1 MGLELIWQT
10 LSNPNVSF
18 WLLVLGL
25 WAVVFAVS
33 VPGTGLPET
42 VAVICLGLAAVG
54 LAQLPVTIGG
64 MLLLMLAVVL
74 LILEFQVHA
83 HGVLLFFGMA
93 ALALGALFL
102 FRAGAPSEARL
113 SWLTIVGAP
122 LLSTAAF
129 GFLIRK
135 GLAAQ
140 RAPALQNP
148 DQIVGKRGV
157 TRTLVAR
164 EGTVYAGGEEW
175 SATAETAIPPETE
188 VVVLAREGLTL
199 KVAEAEARETVSA

>member
-1 MGLELIWQT
+1 MGLEIIWQT
-10 LSNPNVSF
+10 LSNPNVAF

-42 VAVICLGLAAVG
+42 VAVVCLGLAALG
-54 LAQLPVTIGG
+54 LVRLPVAIGG
-64 MLLLMLAVVL
+64 LLLLILAVVL
-74 LILEFQVHA
+74 LILEFQMHA
-83 HGVLLFFGMA
+83 HGVLLLFGMV
-93 ALALGALFL
+93 ALALGAIFL
-102 FRAGAPSEARL
+102 FRPEAESEARL
-113 SWLTIVGAP
+113 SWWTIVGAP
-122 LLSTAAF
+122 LSSSAAF

-140 RAPALQNP
+140 RAPVLQNP
-148 DQIVGKRGV
+148 DQIVGQRGV

-164 EGTVYAGGEEW
+164 EGTVYAGGEDW
-175 SATAETAIPPETE
+175 SATADPAIPPETE

-199 KVAEAEARETVSA
+199 KVAKAEAGERVSA

>member
-1 MGLELIWQT
+1 MTLEIIWQT

-42 VAVICLGLAAVG
+42 VALVCLVLAGIGLVR
-54 LAQLPVTIGG
+54 LPVSIGG
-64 MLLLMLAVVL
+64 LLLLILAMVL
-74 LILEFQVHA
+74 LILEFQLHA
-83 HGVLLFFGMA
+83 HGTLLFFGMVA
-93 ALALGALFL
+93 MGLGAIFL
-102 FRAGAPSEARL
+102 FRSDAGSDARL

-122 LLSTAAF
+122 LSSTAAF
-129 GFLIRK
+129 AFLIRK

-140 RAPALQNP
+140 RAPVLQNP
-148 DQIVGKRGV
+148 DRVVGSRGV
-157 TRTLVAR
+157 TRTEVGRA
-164 EGTVYAGGEEW
+164 GTVYAGGEEW
-175 SATAETAIPPETE
+175 SASADALIPPQTE

-199 KVAEAEARETVSA
+199 KVAPVNANEPAGA

>member
-1 MGLELIWQT
+1 MGLDIIWQT

-42 VAVICLGLAAVG
+42 AAVICLGLAAVG
-54 LAQLPVTIGG
+54 LARLPVTVGG
-64 MLLLMLAVVL
+64 LLLLMLAVVL
-74 LILEFQVHA
+74 LILESQVHA
-83 HGVLLFFGMA
+83 HGVLLLFGMV
-93 ALALGALFL
+93 ALVLGAIFL
-102 FRAGAPSEARL
+102 FRTEAQTGARL

-122 LLSTAAF
+122 LISTAAF

-140 RAPALQNP
+140 RAPVLQDP
-148 DQIVGKRGV
+148 DRIVGQRGL

-175 SATAETAIPPETE
+175 SATAETAIPPETD

-199 KVAEAEARETVSA
+199 KVAKAERQEG